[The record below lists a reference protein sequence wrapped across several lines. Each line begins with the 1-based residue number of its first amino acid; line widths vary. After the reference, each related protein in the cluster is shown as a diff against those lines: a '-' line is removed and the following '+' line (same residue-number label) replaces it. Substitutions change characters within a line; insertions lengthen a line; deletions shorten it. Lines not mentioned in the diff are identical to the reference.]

1 MRYRR
6 AFGLAAAFAA
16 LMGILV
22 FGLCAQTDD
31 SILAQIERL
40 AAMGTRPDPALN
52 NSIVRLIEANPKGL
66 AQLLLPKLNEPSA
79 TESQLAT
86 YAWALG
92 WVKDPRAIDG
102 LMTLHGNNR
111 SDWVRSNCLRALA
124 MIGGQKAG
132 DFILSV
138 LDGKTNPDE
147 RYYLLDLLAGMPY
160 EPALSRAGEV
170 LRVDFGEYY
179 WKPIFI
185 FGKMGDKSIP
195 FLLTQ
200 LDSEDRNVRA
210 HVIHLLGKWLMAPE
224 AVKPLQERF
233 WKEKDANLQAMILS
247 AIESAESDLG
257 QWKSFFGQVKAKAQD
272 PSVVKFASETLDSIE
287 ETEARVVKFVGE
299 KKVSRPDFD
308 SEYAKLFSSAGKEGD
323 YRVLARSSS
332 LEDEPRLKKLRER
345 ILDRGSDESFYDY
358 EEVNRIIAFNRMAAK
373 VDKRR

>member
-1 MRYRR
+1 MGHGRML
-6 AFGLAAAFAA
+6 GLAVAFAA
-16 LMGILV
+16 MMGTLV

-31 SILAQIERL
+31 SVLAQIERL
-40 AAMGTRPDPALN
+40 AALGTRPDPALN
-52 NSIVRLIEANPKGL
+52 DSIVRLIEANPKGL
-66 AQLLLPKLNEPSA
+66 ARLLLPKLNGPSA

-92 WVKDPRAIDG
+92 WAKDPLAIDG
-102 LMTLHGNNR
+102 LMTLHGNSR

-138 LDGKTNPDE
+138 LDGKTDPDE
-147 RYYLLDLLAGMPY
+147 RYDLLDLLAGMPY

-170 LRVDFGEYY
+170 LRVDFDEYY

-195 FLLTQ
+195 FLLAQ

-233 WKEKDANLQAMILS
+233 WKEKDSSLQIMILS
-247 AIESAESDLG
+247 AIERAESDLG

-272 PSVVKFASETLDSIE
+272 PSAVKFADETLGSIE
-287 ETEARVVKFVGE
+287 KTEASVVQFVGE
-299 KKVSRPDFD
+299 KKASRPDFD
-308 SEYAKLFSSAGKEGD
+308 REYAKLFGSAGKEGD
-323 YRVLARSSS
+323 YRVLGRSSS

-358 EEVNRIIAFNRMAAK
+358 EKVNRIIAFNRIAAK
-373 VDKRR
+373 MDERR